1 MSLIINAYRDNLPLA
16 AFAHFRADLGVTKNG
31 SNLVSDWADQSGN
44 AHNLS
49 EATNKPLWQAS
60 QVNGI
65 PAILFDGVNDVL
77 ASAALSLP
85 QPYTIF
91 LLYKEVVHSG
101 LGKWVLTT
109 NGPGIFMVNGAPETI
124 IAVPGTIGAQVV
136 PGTANFVLLTAVANG
151 TSSTLALNNGTPQTD
166 PDNLVGTA
174 TELRLGAG
182 FGTFSNI
189 NVAEVV
195 LLSGAVTPSERTAML
210 DYFRTVYGLW

>member
-1 MSLIINAYRDNLPLA
+1 
-16 AFAHFRADLGVTKNG
+16 
-31 SNLVSDWADQSGN
+31 
-44 AHNLS
+44 
-49 EATNKPLWQAS
+49 
-60 QVNGI
+60 
-65 PAILFDGVNDVL
+65 
-77 ASAALSLP
+77 
-85 QPYTIF
+85 
-91 LLYKEVVHSG
+91 
-101 LGKWVLTT
+101 
-109 NGPGIFMVNGAPETI
+109 
-124 IAVPGTIGAQVV
+124 
-136 PGTANFVLLTAVANG
+136 VANG